1 MTSFKKDLTRFT
13 SIVSMAAIATLVALP
28 GVAQV
33 TRPGLN
39 DTPTGDRT
47 LVTPDRNT
55 ISSLDEQFV
64 RYAYQG
70 NNAEIITSQIA
81 LERSQNDT
89 VRQYAERMI
98 NAHTQAN
105 QLLTEYASQRNI
117 PFPEDTVDPLSQ
129 AIADQLNQ
137 LSDAEFDRA
146 YMGAQTNAHLR
157 SIALYRTQLAQ
168 GDDEGLRNYAARLL
182 PAIQNH
188 YQIASQMTPNNY
200 SAEQMRP
207 GMDEVQPLR

>member
-1 MTSFKKDLTRFT
+1 MASLNNGLTRFT

-33 TRPGLN
+33 TSPGMG
-39 DTPTGDRT
+39 GDRPST
-47 LVTPDRNT
+47 SVTPDRNT

-81 LERSQNDT
+81 LERSQSEA

-98 NAHTQAN
+98 NEHTQAN

-137 LSDAEFDRA
+137 LSDAEFDQA
-146 YMGAQTNAHLR
+146 YMGAQTNSHLR

-168 GDDEGLRNYAARLL
+168 GEDEGLRNYAAQLL

-188 YQIASQMTPNNY
+188 YQMASQMTPDNY